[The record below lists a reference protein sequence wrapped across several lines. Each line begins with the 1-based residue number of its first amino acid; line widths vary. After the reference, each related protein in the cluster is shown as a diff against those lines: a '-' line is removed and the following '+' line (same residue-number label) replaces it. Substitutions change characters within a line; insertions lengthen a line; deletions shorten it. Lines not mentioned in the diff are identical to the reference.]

1 MTELLSV
8 CVFVCVGCRGGGGQR
23 KRLYSAVPGRVFVAT
38 RSHSAHGEREIS
50 FSKGDKVKGQM
61 IFLIMSFSSSQYI
74 FKKCMKKSYIF
85 VLFSFTQLHSKCQL
99 MLTLNI

>member
-1 MTELLSV
+1 MNYSHLSSDLCSKREMTVNKLIVLVLVNSDGTVICLCV
-8 CVFVCVGCRGGGGQR
+8 CVCVGCRGGGGQR

-61 IFLIMSFSSSQYI
+61 IFLIMSFSSSQY
-74 FKKCMKKSYIF
+74 
-85 VLFSFTQLHSKCQL
+85 V
-99 MLTLNI
+99 

>member
-1 MTELLSV
+1 MNYSHLRSDLCSKREMTVNKLIVLVLVNSDGTVIRLCV
-8 CVFVCVGCRGGGGQR
+8 CVCCRGGGGQR

-74 FKKCMKKSYIF
+74 
-85 VLFSFTQLHSKCQL
+85 
-99 MLTLNI
+99 